1 MRKSPALLRRRFQG
15 EKSWSGLLL
24 SALPVLLAG
33 AFTGLA
39 FFELFLSSAQPSPS
53 PLISHVASRYME
65 RGALETGQ
73 AHPVLAVFSDYRSF
87 DLSVLALLYW
97 AASWVFLGFGVPAKK
112 NEWDA
117 RALWSLAGPGLVW
130 GLGLISLF
138 LGSDFLDYEVLPLP
152 LAPSFIRAAGAA
164 LAVLGLLL
172 AAAFLFYF
180 GSQKEEREG

>member
-15 EKSWSGLLL
+15 EKSWTGFFL

-33 AFTGLA
+33 VFTGLA
-39 FFELFLSSAQPSPS
+39 FFQLSLSSAQSGPS
-53 PLISHVASRYME
+53 PLVSHVAARYME
-65 RGALETGQ
+65 RGVLETGQ

-87 DLSVLALLYW
+87 DLALLTLLYW
-97 AASWVFLGFGVPAKK
+97 AASWVFLGFGAPAKK

-138 LGSDFLDYEVLPLP
+138 LGSDFLDYEVLRLP
-152 LAPSFIRAAGAA
+152 LAPSLIRPAGAA
-164 LAVLGLLL
+164 LAVLGLLA

-180 GSQKEEREG
+180 GAQKEEREG